1 MYPLQSN
8 KKKVSIELYNCAN
21 RQWRINFYK
30 ELEQHINSLSEKF
43 RIKSV
48 IRQIAYN
55 DIVKCLLLP
64 KGVPLELFGAKF
76 IFWVKQHFILIK
88 IANVEIGCCIK
99 SKKPIC
105 VYEAYYN
112 VIGEAH
118 VTISHGGRDKTIYEL
133 NTHYRCI
140 PRFAVEMFLKQCVPC
155 QIRKPLKQ
163 HVIGKPIISLGV
175 MTRLQIDL
183 IDMRTRPDI
192 LKPDIIYNWILNCID
207 HFSKFSWSYPLKN
220 KSAAEVALKLREL
233 FFVFGPQRLLHSDNG
248 REFVASVIHELKE
261 LFPHMMFV
269 RENGI
274 VDEEN
279 LPTPICDSNDD
290 IIDDENDCADV
301 IDEDI
306 IQLVQQLSDEVVA
319 SSLVDL
325 SLSHSPTVTPQ
336 KTRHDLQKKI
346 NLNDCVGL
354 QIHTVDRTNTDAK
367 LLPCLIIEKLE
378 KDGKITFILA
388 CEYGKLKIPYSIEH
402 VVDLKMACPEAL
414 KHIVINDL
422 NDITFIEACKL
433 YVRTS
438 TTGRACDCK
447 GKCATKQ
454 CSCKKWEFFVLQNVI
469 QNEVVVRIWVNRLKM
484 F

>member
-1 MYPLQSN
+1 MHESSLES
-8 KKKVSIELYNCAN
+8 VELTLGSSL
-21 RQWRINFYK
+21 K

-233 FFVFGPQRLLHSDNG
+233 FFVFGPPRLLHSDNG

-261 LFPHMMFV
+261 LFPDMMFV

-378 KDGKITFILA
+378 KDGKITFKLA
-388 CEYGKLKIPYSIEH
+388 CEYGKLEIPYSIEH
-402 VVDLKMACPEAL
+402 VVDLKMVCPEAL
-414 KHIVINDL
+414 KHIVIDDL
-422 NDITFIEACKL
+422 NDITFIEAC
-433 YVRTS
+433 
-438 TTGRACDCK
+438 
-447 GKCATKQ
+447 
-454 CSCKKWEFFVLQNVI
+454 
-469 QNEVVVRIWVNRLKM
+469 
-484 F
+484 